1 MQFWN
6 LIAISSIEH
15 IMEEAYSYFPGDMF
29 IAFIS
34 YISAV
39 IIHRLKLLLACS
51 FCVFKSQFSWYVIVR
66 IFFDIFWS
74 PALHTLYTRKLILY
88 ISFCTIFQFLE
99 HIVSDYLFLIMLLL
113 LLLNHYVR
121 FSQFLLTFLGKYFN
135 ASYRNASGVI

>member
-1 MQFWN
+1 MGRLGRACQLLSPKGVLFFN
-6 LIAISSIEH
+6 
-15 IMEEAYSYFPGDMF
+15 FF
-29 IAFIS
+29 ILSHVVTICTFSPIL
-34 YISAV
+34 V
-39 IIHRLKLLLACS
+39 DLLEL
-51 FCVFKSQFSWYVIVR
+51 
-66 IFFDIFWS
+66 FFGPS
-74 PALHTLYTRKLILY
+74 NHCHELCTLYTRKLILY